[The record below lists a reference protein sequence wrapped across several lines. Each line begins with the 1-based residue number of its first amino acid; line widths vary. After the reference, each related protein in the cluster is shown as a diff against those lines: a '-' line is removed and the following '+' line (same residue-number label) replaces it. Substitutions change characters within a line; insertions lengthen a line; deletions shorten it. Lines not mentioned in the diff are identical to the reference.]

1 MLTLGRVRR
10 SSCCLPSSSSST
22 GRHIVSLSVVER
34 LRVLL
39 SVVAVILFA
48 VVDPAVRRRAVP
60 GTSSCPVA
68 VVVLLWVATAEAKRI
83 L

>member
-1 MLTLGRVRR
+1 M
-10 SSCCLPSSSSST
+10 
-22 GRHIVSLSVVER
+22 SLSVVER

-68 VVVLLWVATAEAKRI
+68 VVVLLWVATAEGKRI
-83 L
+83 LQMVVLLCLHRGNILPKEGNTIFKVQ